1 MGEKN
6 MDRWKTAGRLLLLS
20 ALVLF
25 ILNFSA
31 CGTSDTDEVT
41 GVTWVGEM
49 PPKPT
54 MAVDALTIDSGK
66 LMPVVE
72 TSGVVEG
79 VNQAVVVTR
88 TQGRIVSV
96 LSEIGDILEIDTPLL
111 KVDDSVASLNLQQ
124 AREQMENARINLGAQ
139 ESLRTSGGATEA
151 DLLRARSAYRGA
163 QALYETSL
171 KAYED
176 TPLKSPIAGV
186 LAWKASDL
194 EEGNYLTP
202 GQPVYRVADL
212 SGLRFTL
219 SVGERQ
225 VSLIEPGAEAL
236 ITIPSALGVGEITGR
251 VTAVGAGSDLATGSY
266 VVIVEADNPHGL
278 AVKAGMTA
286 SVKILTNDPREGII
300 VPFSSLVTREGE
312 SYLYLEEEGQ
322 VEARKVEYQYVLG
335 NRMLVSRGVSEGE
348 TLIISGLGSLK
359 PGDPVAPRIKG
370 TSEEGI

>member
-1 MGEKN
+1 MIQFKKSG
-6 MDRWKTAGRLLLLS
+6 RIIILFAVVLVITIFAG
-20 ALVLF
+20 
-25 ILNFSA
+25 

-54 MAVDALTIDSGK
+54 MAVDALKIVTGK
-66 LMPVVE
+66 LMPLVE

-79 VNQAVVVTR
+79 INQAVVVSR
-88 TQGRIVSV
+88 TQGRIVEV
-96 LSEIGDILEIDTPLL
+96 LAEIGDTLERDTPLL
-111 KVDDSVASLNLQQ
+111 RVDDSVAGLNLQQ
-124 AREQMENARINLGAQ
+124 AREQMENARITLGAQ
-139 ESLRTSGGATEA
+139 ESLRSSGGATEA

-176 TPLKSPIAGV
+176 TTLKSPIAGV
-186 LAWKASDL
+186 LAWKAADL
-194 EEGNYLTP
+194 EVGNYLTP

-225 VSLIEPGAEAL
+225 VSLIEPGAEAR
-236 ITIPSALGVGEITGR
+236 IEIPSALGVGELTGR

-266 VVIVEADNPHGL
+266 VVIVEAENPHDT
-278 AVKAGMTA
+278 AIKAGMTA
-286 SVKILTNDPREGII
+286 AVKIFTNDPRKGII
-300 VPFSSLVTREGE
+300 VPFSSLVSREGAN
-312 SYLYLEEEGQ
+312 YLYVEEEGQ
-322 VEARKVEYQYVLG
+322 VAARKVDYQTVLG
-335 NRMLVSRGVSEGE
+335 NRLLVSEGVRE
-348 TLIISGLGSLK
+348 GENLIISGISSLK
-359 PGDPVAPRIKG
+359 PGDPVSVRLKG